1 MCQDTS
7 EIAAEQSRVADIVDV
22 EKSLEK
28 NISNWQI
35 VGIFNQ
41 Q

>member
-7 EIAAEQSRVADIVDV
+7 EIAAEQSRVTDVVDV

-28 NISNWQI
+28 NISN
-35 VGIFNQ
+35 
-41 Q
+41 